1 MTQLTRFPRPPRVR
15 WGFVGTGNIASWMA
29 AVVRTTPLAQLSAVA
44 SRSSG
49 VARTTACRDEATG
62 SIIAAEGQLTFT
74 DGVASAWRCGFDADV
89 TKIGLKLLGRRGQ
102 IRLDNFVGEDETE
115 GVGYRYSRAGTPD
128 PAAKRVQV
136 DSRFSGPSLMFQDF
150 AAAARDT
157 SLRDPWIQASTRT
170 QSLLDAARAAAD
182 R

>member
-29 AVVRTTPLAQLSAVA
+29 AVVRTTPLAQLSA
-44 SRSSG
+44 
-49 VARTTACRDEATG
+49 
-62 SIIAAEGQLTFT
+62 
-74 DGVASAWRCGFDADV
+74 VASAWRCGFDADV

-136 DSRFSGPSLMFQDF
+136 DSRFSGPLLMFQDF

-157 SLRDPWIQASTRT
+157 SLREHWIQASEGT